1 MRSPVLLLVII
12 LLSCET
18 TVDPRLPGNGEG
30 LVIYS
35 FFSPGSPLQIDVF
48 NAIPILQTE
57 TIQRNKDLTI
67 RLLENGELV
76 EEVTSNPQGVYVSS
90 IVPLAQ
96 SHYSFETTRGGQM
109 FTAASHIPEPVL
121 ISRAQMSDEIKHIN
135 SGKYGY
141 PAEIVLTDPRTTTN
155 FYSLEVL
162 VQNCSSGCTDEDP
175 KGNLNEILVEELKV
189 NTSGNT
195 DVEIGGD
202 PQDIDGLKYIYF
214 SDEGFNG
221 ESVTLK
227 FFIIPT
233 LIDLNKDQNIKFVL
247 KSITQEYYEYLR
259 TSDFQQELEESGNF
273 TEPVQ
278 IATNITNGLGT
289 FAGYS
294 FSLYTIK
301 H

>member
-1 MRSPVLLLVII
+1 MRNLIVLLAII

-18 TVDPRLPGNGEG
+18 TVDPQLPDNGSG

-35 FFSPGSPLQIDVF
+35 FFRPGSALRLDVF
-48 NAIPILQTE
+48 NTIPIRQTE
-57 TIQRNKDLTI
+57 TIQRNKDLKI

-76 EEVTSNPQGVYVSS
+76 EEVTANAQGVYESS
-90 IVPLAQ
+90 VVP
-96 SHYSFETTRGGQM
+96 SMEDTYSFETTRGGQV
-109 FTAASHIPEPVL
+109 FSATSNIPEPVS
-121 ISRAQMSDEIKHIN
+121 IARVQMSTEIKYIN
-135 SGKYGY
+135 SGQYGY
-141 PAEIVLTDPRTTTN
+141 PAEIVLTDPGETTN
-155 FYSLEVL
+155 FYSVEVL
-162 VQNCSSGCTDEDP
+162 VQNCSSGCTDEDLN
-175 KGNLNEILVEELKV
+175 GSLNEVLVEELKV

-195 DVEIGGD
+195 DVEVGNG
-202 PQDIDGLKYIYF
+202 PGEIDGLKYIYF

-233 LIDLNKDQNIKFVL
+233 LVNLNRDQNVKFVL
-247 KSITQEYYEYLR
+247 KSITREYYEYLR
-259 TSDFQQELEESGNF
+259 TSDFQQELEESGNL

-278 IATNITNGLGT
+278 IATNITNGLGM